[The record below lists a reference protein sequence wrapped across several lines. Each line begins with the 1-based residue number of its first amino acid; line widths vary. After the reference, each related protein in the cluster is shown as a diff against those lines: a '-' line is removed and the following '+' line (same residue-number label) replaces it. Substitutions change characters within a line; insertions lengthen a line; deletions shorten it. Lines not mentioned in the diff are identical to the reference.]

1 LHDVGPAEVR
11 EQAEVA
17 SHYRAIAENGTPPA
31 ADGAV
36 ESFTT
41 PATHVPVIEGESATE
56 PAQTTATLTAQV
68 NPEYQATE
76 YSFQYATSESALI
89 EGNGTTVTG
98 AVLPPG
104 SIAAGFT
111 DRAAAGTATGL
122 QPNTL
127 YYFRVLAKNATGQAL
142 QSPTVATFTTSG
154 TPLAVTEDAG
164 EVTATTARVTGTVTP
179 EALPATYY
187 FQYGG
192 TSSYGRQTATAESGA
207 PATPSIELA
216 GLQPFTTV
224 ATPPILTG
232 LNASAITE
240 TSATIT
246 AALEPQALSTRW
258 ELALGATPG
267 SLQPQASGDV
277 TANTPLSIPVSALTP
292 GTAYHY
298 RLTATNLNGTVEPEG
313 VFTTAP
319 AAAAG
324 TEPALPALIPFTP
337 VSQIA
342 AKEDAENKANSKPPV
357 LTNKQK
363 RQKALTVCRRD
374 KRKSKR
380 QACEQRARKRY
391 PLAKKKG

>member
-1 LHDVGPAEVR
+1 
-11 EQAEVA
+11 
-17 SHYRAIAENGTPPA
+17 
-31 ADGAV
+31 
-36 ESFTT
+36 
-41 PATHVPVIEGESATE
+41 
-56 PAQTTATLTAQV
+56 
-68 NPEYQATE
+68 
-76 YSFQYATSESALI
+76 
-89 EGNGTTVTG
+89 
-98 AVLPPG
+98 
-104 SIAAGFT
+104 
-111 DRAAAGTATGL
+111 
-122 QPNTL
+122 
-127 YYFRVLAKNATGQAL
+127 
-142 QSPTVATFTTSG
+142 
-154 TPLAVTEDAG
+154 VTEDAG
-164 EVTATTARVTGTVTP
+164 EVTATTARATGTVTP

-216 GLQPFTTV
+216 GLQPGTTYHYRLLATSESEGTLHYAYGEDHTFTTV

-277 TANTPLSIPVSALTP
+277 TANTPLSIAVSALTP